1 VPTPVTAHQ
10 PRPDGALEVV
20 EWRRRMATDSAKAI
34 ERERAA
40 TAEPVNVQAGD
51 RALARFPVRG
61 IDKLE
66 AVAVWHA
73 LAHHMTGTWR
83 LAAT

>member
-1 VPTPVTAHQ
+1 V
-10 PRPDGALEVV
+10 
-20 EWRRRMATDSAKAI
+20 WRRRMATDSAEAI
-34 ERERAA
+34 SKERAA
-40 TAEPVNVQAGD
+40 TAEPVNAQARD
-51 RALARFPVRG
+51 QALTRFPVRG

-73 LAHHMTGTWR
+73 LAHHMTSTWR